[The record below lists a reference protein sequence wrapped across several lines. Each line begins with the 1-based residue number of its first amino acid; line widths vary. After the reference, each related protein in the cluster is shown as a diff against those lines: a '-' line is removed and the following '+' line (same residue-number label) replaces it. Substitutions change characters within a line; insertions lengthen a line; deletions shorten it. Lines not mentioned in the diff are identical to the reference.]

1 MSADVRFRLK
11 VVYAALGAVA
21 VALVFVGAFA
31 IGSTFDGVRVETEYE
46 PVPPIG
52 PGLSYGELR
61 SRFGA
66 PSAVTTCG
74 DLPGLMWT
82 DGRSW
87 QVLLCSPD
95 IRG

>member
-1 MSADVRFRLK
+1 MTPDVRFRLR
-11 VVYAALGAVA
+11 VVYAVLGAAA

-31 IGSTFDGVRVETEYE
+31 IGSTFDGVRVETEYR
-46 PVPPIG
+46 PVPLISAG
-52 PGLSYGELR
+52 TSYGELR

-66 PSAVTTCG
+66 PTAVTTCG
-74 DLPGLMWT
+74 ELPGLMWT

-87 QVLLCSPD
+87 QVVLCSPE